1 LHKEKSVTDDWAERR
16 RAELEASAPVK
27 RKKTKPFVAK
37 IELDTAAKAFTA
49 TGCQKGF
56 VWLWFLHQVW
66 KTGSKT
72 IAVPNGALLKYG
84 VSRKIKCS
92 ALRQLE
98 VAGLIA
104 MERRSRKTPLVT
116 VLV

>member
-1 LHKEKSVTDDWAERR
+1 MTDDWAKRR
-16 RAELEASAPVK
+16 KAELEARAPVK

-56 VWLWFLHQVW
+56 VWLWLLHQAW

-72 IAVPNGALLKYG
+72 VAVPNGALLKYG
-84 VSRKIKCS
+84 VSRKIKRA

-98 VAGLIA
+98 AAGLIA
-104 MERRSRKTPLVT
+104 VERRSRKTPTVT
-116 VLV
+116 VLVQ